1 MNAKSTLKMALDR
14 LMVVL
19 LPLLMAYSLIGEEL
33 HEWLGASM
41 FLLFLGHHAL
51 NRRWYRSL
59 AKGKWTA
66 RRLFRTFVNAAL
78 LLCMLGLMVS
88 GVILSR
94 ADGALPGHSTCCPL
108 TGAFA

>member
-78 LLCMLGLMVS
+78 LLCM
-88 GVILSR
+88 IFFPSR

>member
-59 AKGKWTA
+59 AKGKWVKNSMA
-66 RRLFRTFVNAAL
+66 SSDCFFSSS
-78 LLCMLGLMVS
+78 VS
-88 GVILSR
+88 
-94 ADGALPGHSTCCPL
+94 
-108 TGAFA
+108 